1 MFGGKT
7 RCKFCGN
14 KIEKKFQFCPFC
26 GKNQNEKR
34 PDEFFQPTFKM
45 GFPFDQLVKHMSK
58 QIEKQFKETDME
70 LGEFKMKE
78 NQLPKKMKGISIS
91 ISSSGN
97 GEPVIK
103 VSNLGGGN
111 EKFENIRTEMPKQ
124 ELPKKRLS
132 ESEIERIS
140 KLPKEEPA
148 TNVRRLTD
156 KIVYEIHLPG
166 VKKEDII
173 ITKLQNSIEIK
184 AFTKDKAFF
193 KLLPISLPIIKS
205 ELKEGK
211 LILEL
216 KPRQ

>member
-1 MFGGKT
+1 MFGSKIK
-7 RCKFCGN
+7 CKFCGN
-14 KIEKKFQFCPFC
+14 KIEKKYQFCPYC
-26 GKNQNEKR
+26 GKNQNDKQ
-34 PDEFFQPTFKM
+34 EFFQPTFKM

-58 QIEKQFKETDME
+58 QIESQFKEMDME

-78 NQLPKKMKGISIS
+78 NQMPKKMKGISIS

-103 VSNLGGGN
+103 VTNLGQGN
-111 EKFENIRTEMPKQ
+111 EQMIPEAPKQ
-124 ELPKKRLS
+124 TPARKLS
-132 ESEIERIS
+132 EKEIEAIS
-140 KLPKEEPA
+140 KLPKADPV

-156 KIVYEIHLPG
+156 KIVYEINLPG

-173 ITKLQNSIEIK
+173 LTKLHNSIEIK
-184 AFTKDKAFF
+184 AFSKEKAFF

-216 KPRQ
+216 KPRH